1 MTVKETILSAKKL
14 CKSFTAN
21 GVQNHVL
28 TGIDLD
34 VYKGDFTVVMGASGS
49 GKSTLLY
56 SLSGMGRATSG
67 EVLYNGK
74 DLVKMSE
81 KELTYLRRKD
91 FGFVF
96 QKMHLVSNMSLFEN
110 VVVPAYLNKSV
121 PAKETDAKAKELF
134 ELMGISDVSTH
145 LPSQCSGGEQQRCA
159 IIRAVISDPAVLFA
173 DEPTG
178 ALNRRNSIEV
188 LDLLTRLNEK
198 GQSVFMVTHDQRAAL
213 RATRIIYIED
223 GAVSGELTLAPYE
236 AEKEKSREEQVNAW
250 LTSMKW

>member
-1 MTVKETILSAKKL
+1 MKDVILSAKKL
-14 CKSFTAN
+14 CKSFASN

-34 VYKGDFTVVMGASGS
+34 IYKDDLTVVMGASGS

-56 SLSGMGRATSG
+56 ALSGMDRATSG
-67 EVLYNGK
+67 EVFYGGK

-81 KELTYLRRKD
+81 KELTLLRRKD

-96 QKMHLVSNMSLFEN
+96 QKMHLVSNMTMFEN
-110 VVVPAYLNKSV
+110 VVVPAYLDKNIPSSQ
-121 PAKETDAKAKELF
+121 TDEKADRLF
-134 ELMGISDVSTH
+134 ETMGIDHVKDH

-159 IIRAVISDPAVLFA
+159 IIRAVISEPNVLFA

-178 ALNRRNSIEV
+178 ALNRRNTTEV
-188 LDLLTRLNEK
+188 LDLLTKLNK
-198 GQSVFMVTHDQRAAL
+198 GGQSVFMVTHDVRAAL

-223 GAVSGELTLAPYE
+223 GTISGELTLPPYE
-236 AEKEKSREEQVNAW
+236 SEKEKSREAQVSSW
-250 LTSMKW
+250 LTSMQW

>member
-1 MTVKETILSAKKL
+1 MKEIIISAKKL
-14 CKSFTAN
+14 HKSFSSN

-56 SLSGMGRATSG
+56 ALSGMDKPTSG
-67 EVLYNGK
+67 EIVYNGK
-74 DLVKMSE
+74 DLAKLSE
-81 KELTYLRRKD
+81 KELTLLRRKD

-96 QKMHLVSNMSLFEN
+96 QKMHLVSNMTMFEN
-110 VVVPAYLNKSV
+110 VVVPAYLNKDIT
-121 PAKETDAKAKELF
+121 AHKTDEKARKLF
-134 ELMGISDVSTH
+134 ETMGISAVSDH

-159 IIRAVISDPAVLFA
+159 IIRAVINEPSMLFA

-178 ALNRRNSIEV
+178 ALNRRNTVEV
-188 LDLLTRLNEK
+188 LDLITKLNEK
-198 GQSVFMVTHDQRAAL
+198 GQSVFMVTHDPRAAI

-223 GAVSGELTLAPYE
+223 GTVSGELELPPYE
-236 AEKEKSREEQVNAW
+236 SGKEQSRETQVNSW
-250 LTSMKW
+250 LSSMHW

>member
-1 MTVKETILSAKKL
+1 MKEAIISAKKL
-14 CKSFTAN
+14 SKSFASN

-56 SLSGMGRATSG
+56 ALSGMDRPTAG
-67 EVLYNGK
+67 EVIYNGS
-74 DLVKMSE
+74 DLVKMRE
-81 KELTYLRRKD
+81 KELTLLRRKD

-96 QKMHLVSNMSLFEN
+96 QKMHLVSNMSMFEN
-110 VVVPAYLNKSV
+110 VVVPAYLNKDI
-121 PAKETDAKAKELF
+121 PAEMTDKKAEGLF
-134 ELMGISDVSTH
+134 ETMGISAVKEH

-159 IIRAVISDPAVLFA
+159 IIRAVISEPSMLFA

-178 ALNRRNSIEV
+178 ALNRRNTVEV
-188 LDLLTRLNEK
+188 LDLLTKLNEK
-198 GQSVFMVTHDQRAAL
+198 GQSVFMVTHDPRAAT

-223 GAVSGELTLAPYE
+223 GTVSGELTLPPYE
-236 AEKEKSREEQVNAW
+236 SEKEQSRETQVNSW
-250 LTSMKW
+250 LSSMHW

>member
-1 MTVKETILSAKKL
+1 MKKTILSAKKL
-14 CKSFTAN
+14 CKSFANN

-34 VYKGDFTVVMGASGS
+34 VYEGDFTVVMGASGS

-56 SLSGMGRATSG
+56 SLSGMDRATSG
-67 EVLYNGK
+67 EVIYGGR
-74 DLVKMSE
+74 DLVKLSE
-81 KELTYLRRKD
+81 KELTFLRRKD

-96 QKMHLVSNMSLFEN
+96 QKMHLVSNMTMFEN
-110 VVVPAYLNKSV
+110 VTVPAYLDKSI
-121 PAKETDAKAKELF
+121 PSQKTDEKAKELF
-134 ELMGISDVSTH
+134 ELMGISDVKEH

-159 IIRAVISDPAVLFA
+159 IIRAVISEPAVLFA

-178 ALNRRNSIEV
+178 ALNRRNSTEV

-198 GQSVFMVTHDQRAAL
+198 GQSVFMVTHDVRAAV

-223 GAVSGELTLAPYE
+223 GTVSGEMTLPPYD
-236 AEKEKSREEQVNAW
+236 AQKEKSRETQVNSW
-250 LTSMKW
+250 LSSMQW